1 LLDIKLKNIDIQNFN
16 KQKIKDLG
24 KLHYKSMTTPMIK
37 LNNWLEEISLRNN
50 VKFLRK
56 ENFICN
62 QKLEI
67 CHIITNEGYKI
78 FWDNSH
84 FTLEGA
90 KYFGKKI
97 HQMNWLKLD

>member
-1 LLDIKLKNIDIQNFN
+1 
-16 KQKIKDLG
+16 
-24 KLHYKSMTTPMIK
+24 MTTPMIK

-67 CHIITNEGYKI
+67 CHIIEMRVI
-78 FWDNSH
+78 
-84 FTLEGA
+84 
-90 KYFGKKI
+90 KYFGITLILLLREQNILEKKI